1 MAPTRAFATRLA
13 LAAASTTKSTRS
25 PLTTTACLR
34 SNSNSSRRAY
44 HSYDHPPPPG
54 AFNSAERQILSAAY
68 GHVPEHGFT
77 HKALSL
83 GARDAGYLDISTNV
97 VPDGPFSLI
106 KYHLVSK
113 REALAP
119 RSAEIFN
126 APVGGA
132 ADGTTP
138 DAAAGARGQLLTVPE
153 RVERLTWERLLAN
166 QDVIHR
172 WQEALAVMAQPSRV
186 PASLHELALLSDE
199 IHHLAGDIA
208 VDPSWYTKRASLSTI
223 YASSELFMTNDRSV
237 GFGDTRAFLRRRL
250 DETGSLAGALG
261 SIGQWVGFTA
271 SAGLNVLRSKGARI

>member
-1 MAPTRAFATRLA
+1 MAPHESVRHQAGAGSGPA
-13 LAAASTTKSTRS
+13 SAVIAAASATAAVVVA
-25 PLTTTACLR
+25 LTTPTTTR
-34 SNSNSSRRAY
+34 
-44 HSYDHPPPPG
+44 PPPG
-54 AFNSAERQILSAAY
+54 AFHSAERQILSAAY
-68 GHVPEHGFT
+68 RHVPEHGFT

-97 VPDGPFSLI
+97 VPEGPFSLI

-126 APVGGA
+126 APVAAA
-132 ADGTTP
+132 ADGATP
-138 DAAAGARGQLLTVPE
+138 DTAAGSRGQLLTVPE

-166 QDVIHR
+166 QHVIHR

-199 IHHLAGDIA
+199 IHHLAGDLA

-223 YASSELFMTNDRSV
+223 YASSELFMTNDRSA

>member
-13 LAAASTTKSTRS
+13 SAAATTTTKSTRS

-34 SNSNSSRRAY
+34 DSTSRRAY

-54 AFNSAERQILSAAY
+54 AFNTAERQILSAAY
-68 GHVPEHGFT
+68 RHVPEHGFT

-97 VPDGPFSLI
+97 VPEGPFSLI

-119 RSAEIFN
+119 RCAEIFN

-132 ADGTTP
+132 ADGATA

-186 PASLHELALLSDE
+186 PASLHELALLADE
-199 IHHLAGDIA
+199 IHHLAGDVA

-223 YASSELFMTNDRSV
+223 YASSELYMTNDRSA
-237 GFGDTRAFLRRRL
+237 GFEDTRTFLRRRL